1 MPQEIK
7 EMQSVAVQSPSFS
20 KFNGTHTI
28 KHTQKIADLVPA
40 DMIPYYPGDKFDG
53 SVQTAFNFPPL
64 VAPAYQGFT
73 QKSYM
78 FKVRKGLV
86 WHNDGIRNQLNC
98 LKSGDKLTYAEP
110 NFALTSTAYFGTEGL
125 GIRFCPKIPV
135 YGTKLGHLSF
145 ITKQH
150 AGGVMPAEDLPVLSV
165 NRILQM
171 DKKAIQAF
179 ATYFTKLK
187 DKAFYASVIDSDTY
201 GTESKNPMFLPARYG
216 TNCRCRKALNAY
228 ERGYQNLIGSTGD
241 AQLKYGNINDE
252 LHLYQIHVP
261 FPDLSNDVLAKHEYG
276 KQSLD
281 DALLSE
287 IVAAQQGLYDNSFSY
302 LDKGANFVPY
312 FVSAPLLKPSGLMEC
327 LNYPS
332 FNYNPYIPEVSKRVI
347 NGHVDQ
353 FAKHLTLISSD
364 AIDSYDDDIA
374 HYLDESDASAAW
386 LSDMADFYELL
397 DTTPI
402 AVHRPSMTSSHKS
415 WQTPL
420 LDSKMVGFETTQSP
434 DKTSY
439 VTIYELLEDY
449 AAWCIQNGYGDGTIP
464 NDEDCPIFDFRLFSG
479 IFHTPK
485 TEQNNSE
492 KSSGFDWFH
501 YSLCPWL
508 SFWHVYENYFRDQN
522 VSPSIKPILKMYQTS
537 TEEIELYNPTI
548 MAAIRKDIS
557 SDYITWDGIDFSS
570 KLHGEL
576 GSDSVT
582 PSSSMLFGRMYFV
595 YNNPSLQDVWSSAS
609 GPISAI
615 SAYDTEANGAYDY
628 FFNIHLKFL
637 FRMHNMMFF
646 FKTPRKLLDK
656 DIFSNLLPTTSKIE
670 VFAPVMNASDVN
682 SFLSDTGKEGFKAL
696 AEGMINGQNTAQP
709 FSLNAVSNNNSF
721 LSVDALR
728 TAQILQ
734 RYYKNASL
742 VGDQINQFILL
753 TFGVHSQDFRPEVPE
768 LIFARESPCYITE
781 LTQQSET
788 EQLPLGTE
796 GGKMT
801 SSSES
806 IPFHVDS
813 RGDFGYIIYLTCVYP
828 ETSQFNGLDD
838 TMQVSH
844 NVFNQLFVPQFST
857 LGEESVPVCK
867 VDFSPKSVIDDKGH
881 RYGPGDVAAYDASM
895 DKTLGYAPRY
905 TFFKFLPNRIKGRF
919 KGDMNYWTLD
929 RLADPFGKYPT
940 LSHQYLQTPRDLR
953 LFASDE
959 EENCYGFT
967 FMKCNFI
974 RAVASSDYQ
983 PVI

>member
-1 MPQEIK
+1 MPQEIR
-7 EMQSVAVQSPSFS
+7 EMQSVAVQNPSFS
-20 KFNGTHTI
+20 KFNGTHTV

-64 VAPAYQGFT
+64 VSPAYQGFT

-110 NFALTSTAYFGTEGL
+110 NFAITSTAYFGTEGI
-125 GIRFCPKIPV
+125 GVRFCPKIPV
-135 YGTKLGHLSF
+135 FGTKAGYLSF

-150 AGGVMPAEDLPVLSV
+150 EGGALPAEVLPVLSA
-165 NRILQM
+165 NRILQF
-171 DKKAIQAF
+171 DKSSIEAF
-179 ATYFTKLK
+179 IDHFNRLK
-187 DKAFYASVIDSDTY
+187 ENMFHCSVIDGEHY
-201 GTESKNPMFLPARYG
+201 GTQTENPMFLPARYG
-216 TNCRCRKALNAY
+216 YHSRVRKQINAY
-228 ERGYQNLIGSTGD
+228 DHGFQNLTSGTGEG
-241 AQLKYGNINDE
+241 QLKYGNIYDSK
-252 LHLYQIHVP
+252 HVYQIHVP
-261 FPDLSNDVLAKHEYG
+261 YPDLTASSFGGHEYG
-276 KQSLD
+276 KANLD
-281 DALLSE
+281 AALLAD
-287 IVAAQQGLYDNSFSY
+287 IVSAKDYTPSIPY
-302 LDKGANFVPY
+302 LEKGANFAPF
-312 FVSAPLLKPSGLMEC
+312 FVSSPLLKPSGLMES

-332 FNYNPYIPEVSKRVI
+332 FNYNPYVTEVSKRII
-347 NGHVDQ
+347 NGHVKQ
-353 FAKHLTLISSD
+353 MSAHLTALY
-364 AIDSYDDDIA
+364 IDGLDCYEDSTQHYVEQDDPSN
-374 HYLDESDASAAW
+374 EW
-386 LSDMADFYELL
+386 LSDMQDLYDVL
-397 DTTPI
+397 DNSLI
-402 AVHRPSMTSSHKS
+402 EAHRPSFNSMHKS
-415 WQTPL
+415 FQTPFF
-420 LDSKMVGFETTQSP
+420 DSRTVGFEGTTAP
-434 DKTSY
+434 DKYFYT
-439 VTIYELLEDY
+439 TIFEMLEDY

-464 NDEDCPIFDFRLFSG
+464 ADEDCPIFDFRLFSG

-485 TEQNNSE
+485 SVQNNSE
-492 KSSGFDWFH
+492 KSSGSDWFH

-522 VSPSIKPILKMYQTS
+522 VSPSIKPILKCFQTP
-537 TEEIELYNPTI
+537 TEEIELYNNNVSAL
-548 MAAIRKDIS
+548 MRKDIS
-557 SDYITWDGIDFSS
+557 SDYITWDGIDFDA
-570 KLHGEL
+570 KLKSL
-576 GSDSVT
+576 YSDDIAPT
-582 PSSSMLFGRMYFV
+582 YSMMFSRMYVAFC
-595 YNNPSLQDVWSSAS
+595 NNLQDVWSS
-609 GPISAI
+609 GGSAI
-615 SAYDTEANGAYDY
+615 HVMDAYETEANSDSSY
-628 FFNIHLKFL
+628 FYKTHLKFL
-637 FRMHNMMFF
+637 FRNHNYNFF
-646 FKTPRKLLDK
+646 FNHPRKLLDK
-656 DIFSNLLPTTSKIE
+656 DVYSNLLPTTSKIE
-670 VFAPVMNASDVN
+670 VFAPIMNAADVN
-682 SFLSDTGKEGFKAL
+682 TFLSDTGKEGFKAL

-709 FSLNAVSNNNSF
+709 FSLNAVSSNNSF

-768 LIFARESPCYITE
+768 LIFARESPCYISE
-781 LTQQSET
+781 ITQQSET

-838 TMQVSH
+838 TMHISH

-867 VDFSPKSVIDDKGH
+867 VDFAPKAVIDDNGS
-881 RYGPGDVAAYDASM
+881 RYDSSVVAEYDTSM

-959 EENCYGFT
+959 VENCYGFT